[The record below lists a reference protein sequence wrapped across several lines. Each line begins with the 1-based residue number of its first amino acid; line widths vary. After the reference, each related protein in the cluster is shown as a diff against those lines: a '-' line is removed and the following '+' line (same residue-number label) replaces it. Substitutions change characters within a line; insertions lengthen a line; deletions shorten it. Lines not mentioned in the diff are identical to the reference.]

1 MSTLLATG
9 VGTALAL
16 GTGVAI
22 AQSDDGT
29 DEGGTATEV
38 LDALQFNLE
47 EERMARDLY
56 DELGEAHDGL
66 APFTQIEVSEQRHH
80 DAVAQLITL
89 KDGTLPENEV
99 PGEFEN
105 DEIQTMYDDW
115 LERGLV
121 SPEAAFEV
129 GIELETA
136 DIAHLQSTIDEI
148 DDEDVDR
155 VLGHLLSA
163 SEHHLAA
170 FEAAAAGELPDM
182 AGTGGGRQGGP
193 GSGMQPGDR
202 GQGMRQGMQQGPGGA
217 DPGLQQGPGGQ
228 RGPGMGGPGAQQGQG
243 GQHHGN
249 GTGDCPMTTTEDAD
263 DA

>member
-9 VGTALAL
+9 VGTALVL

-22 AQSDDGT
+22 AQSEDDASST
-29 DEGGTATEV
+29 DV

-66 APFTQIEVSEQRHH
+66 APFVQIEVSEQKHY
-80 DAVAQLITL
+80 DAVARLITM
-89 KDGTLPENEV
+89 KDGTLPGDEV

-105 DEIQTMYDDW
+105 AEIQTMYDDW

-136 DIAHLQSTIDEI
+136 DIAHLQSNIDEI

-155 VLGHLLSA
+155 VLGNLLTA

-202 GQGMRQGMQQGPGGA
+202 GQG
-217 DPGLQQGPGGQ
+217 LQQGPGGQ
-228 RGPGMGGPGAQQGQG
+228 GQRQGPGGQGQGMQQGRAHQGQG
-243 GQHHGN
+243 GQQHGS
-249 GTGDCPMTTTEDAD
+249 GTGDCPMTATD
-263 DA
+263 DATDDA

>member
-1 MSTLLATG
+1 MSTVLAAG
-9 VGTALAL
+9 VGTALVL

-22 AQSDDGT
+22 AQTGDDR
-29 DEGGTATEV
+29 DETTSSTSTEV
-38 LDALQFNLE
+38 LETLQFNLE

-66 APFTQIEVSEQRHH
+66 APFTQIEVSEQRHY
-80 DAVAQLITL
+80 DAVAGLIEM
-89 KDGTLPENEV
+89 KGGTLPQDV
-99 PGEFEN
+99 VAGEFEN
-105 DEIQTMYDDW
+105 DEIQKMYDDW

-121 SPEAAFEV
+121 SPDAAFEV

-136 DIAHLQSTIDEI
+136 DIEHLQSNIDEI
-148 DDEDVDR
+148 DDADVDR
-155 VLGHLLSA
+155 VLGHLLTA

-193 GSGMQPGDR
+193 GPGMQPGDR
-202 GQGMRQGMQQGPGGA
+202 GQGLQQGRGPQGQ
-217 DPGLQQGPGGQ
+217 GLQQGPGAQ
-228 RGPGMGGPGAQQGQG
+228 RGPGGQQHGPGAHQGQG
-243 GQHHGN
+243 GQHLGD
-249 GTGDCPMTTTEDAD
+249 GTGDCPMATTD

>member
-9 VGTALAL
+9 VGTALVL

-22 AQSDDGT
+22 AQSEDDASAT
-29 DEGGTATEV
+29 DV

-66 APFTQIEVSEQRHH
+66 APFEQIEVSEQRHY
-80 DAVAQLITL
+80 DAVANLIEM
-89 KDGTLPENEV
+89 KDGTLPSEEV

-105 DEIQTMYDDW
+105 DEIQAMYDDW

-121 SPEAAFEV
+121 SPDAAFEV

-136 DIAHLQSTIDEI
+136 DIEHLQSNIDEI
-148 DDEDVDR
+148 DDADVDR
-155 VLGHLLSA
+155 VLGNLLNA

-170 FEAAAAGELPDM
+170 FEAAAAGELPDR
-182 AGTGGGRQGGP
+182 AGTNGGRQGGP

-202 GQGMRQGMQQGPGGA
+202 GQGLQQGRGGQGMQQGPGGQ
-217 DPGLQQGPGGQ
+217 GQGMQQG
-228 RGPGMGGPGAQQGQG
+228 RAHQGQG
-243 GQHHGN
+243 GQQHGN
-249 GTGDCPMTTTEDAD
+249 GTGDCPMTTTDD

>member
-1 MSTLLATG
+1 
-9 VGTALAL
+9 
-16 GTGVAI
+16 
-22 AQSDDGT
+22 
-29 DEGGTATEV
+29 
-38 LDALQFNLE
+38 
-47 EERMARDLY
+47 MARDLY

-66 APFTQIEVSEQRHH
+66 APFVQIEVSEQKHY
-80 DAVAQLITL
+80 DAVARLITM
-89 KDGTLPENEV
+89 KDGTLPGDEV

-105 DEIQTMYDDW
+105 AEIQTMYDDW

-136 DIAHLQSTIDEI
+136 DIAHLQSNIDEI

-155 VLGHLLSA
+155 VLGNLLTA

-202 GQGMRQGMQQGPGGA
+202 GQG
-217 DPGLQQGPGGQ
+217 LQQGPGGQ
-228 RGPGMGGPGAQQGQG
+228 GQRQGPGGQGQGMQQGRAHQGQG
-243 GQHHGN
+243 GQQHGS
-249 GTGDCPMTTTEDAD
+249 GTGDCPMTATD
-263 DA
+263 DATDDA